1 MIDLRVF
8 GRIQQR
14 HVGMLRAD
22 TAQVFDG
29 GIGVKFGNVP
39 GLEFRE
45 FRGSWPN
52 HLRSE
57 GEGETAFSHRSRA
70 ARSFV
75 MPRGHR
81 RSTSTRN
88 PSDAAGSSY
97 MRLIAIPIYSM
108 IGACS

>member
-39 GLEFRE
+39 GLELRE
-45 FRGSWPN
+45 FRG
-52 HLRSE
+52 
-57 GEGETAFSHRSRA
+57 
-70 ARSFV
+70 V
-75 MPRGHR
+75 MAEPF
-81 RSTSTRN
+81 
-88 PSDAAGSSY
+88 A
-97 MRLIAIPIYSM
+97 
-108 IGACS
+108 